1 MKDKQGNIMNAIQ
14 QISLKLQ
21 MGIAPEV
28 DIQPQRLRA
37 MWLELT
43 NESGSLKPGEAPH
56 SFRPRKSMHPSLNRA
71 V

>member
-1 MKDKQGNIMNAIQ
+1 MNAIQ

-28 DIQPQRLRA
+28 DIQPHMLRA

-43 NESGSLKPGEAPH
+43 NESGNQKPGKTPDF
-56 SFRPRKSMHPSLNRA
+56 SRPRKTMYPS
-71 V
+71 